1 MSIRKQ
7 WGRENPSEE
16 EEVEDEEVDHTLP
29 GVRHANDFL
38 ENMINSSIVCLGLIT
53 IHNLLR
59 KAVQTHR
66 TLSSEEP
73 SEE

>member
-16 EEVEDEEVDHTLP
+16 EDEEDGEVDRILP

-38 ENMINSSIVCLGLIT
+38 ETG
-53 IHNLLR
+53 
-59 KAVQTHR
+59 
-66 TLSSEEP
+66 
-73 SEE
+73 